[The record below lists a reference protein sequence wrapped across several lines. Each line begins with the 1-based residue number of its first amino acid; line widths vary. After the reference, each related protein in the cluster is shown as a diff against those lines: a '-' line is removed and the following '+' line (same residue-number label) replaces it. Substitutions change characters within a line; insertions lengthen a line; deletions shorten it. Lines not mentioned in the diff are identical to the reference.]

1 MPERASVSV
10 TGWGYQYFLV
20 LLSGEVTMMDM
31 DLTQLSSRDLAAIG
45 RLLAKKE
52 TLVAQLEKLEREL
65 AAYSGGQGQG
75 QGQAVKLTGRRKK
88 SATGR
93 GQLKAQILSA
103 LQAAGKMGLTVKD
116 LAVKAG
122 TKPANVYS
130 WFYATGR
137 KIKNIKKVGEARY
150 AWIGV

>member
-1 MPERASVSV
+1 M
-10 TGWGYQYFLV
+10 
-20 LLSGEVTMMDM
+20 
-31 DLTQLSSRDLAAIG
+31 
-45 RLLAKKE
+45 AKKE

-75 QGQAVKLTGRRKK
+75 QAVKLTGRKEKK

-150 AWIGV
+150 AWI